1 MMTERRILKENEGG
15 MMNELPRKEELT
27 KKTKLDLFKPML
39 INLSNQGFRSQQELL
54 EEEDEIE
61 MCFMDEI
68 LVELYK
74 EEEEEEGVWIRND
87 KMRNTLPKP
96 RFVNLA
102 ARRYRR
108 APEIQNEEEEME
120 ILPKLEEAEEEVDGL
135 PKSRLVNRRE
145 WPPLKNNLKECPPLK
160 KKARRGLHFPRLS
173 VCRRKLDMELEE
185 KEGTAAMER
194 DTNKLEDDEEFD
206 QMEMLLENMFSCCK
220 K

>member
-1 MMTERRILKENEGG
+1 
-15 MMNELPRKEELT
+15 MNELPRKEELM

-54 EEEDEIE
+54 EEEDEVE

-87 KMRNTLPKP
+87 KMRNTLPNL

-108 APEIQNEEEEME
+108 APEIQNEGEEVE
-120 ILPKLEEAEEEVDGL
+120 ILPKLEEAEEEVDEL
-135 PKSRLVNRRE
+135 PKSRLVDMT
-145 WPPLKNNLKECPPLK
+145 ECPPLK

-173 VCRRKLDMELEE
+173 VCRRKLNMENEE
-185 KEGTAAMER
+185 KEGAAAKER
-194 DTNKLEDDEEFD
+194 DTNQLEDDEEFD

>member
-1 MMTERRILKENEGG
+1 
-15 MMNELPRKEELT
+15 MNELPRKEELM

-74 EEEEEEGVWIRND
+74 EEEKEEGVWIRND
-87 KMRNTLPKP
+87 KMRNTLPNL

-108 APEIQNEEEEME
+108 APEIQNEGEEVE
-120 ILPKLEEAEEEVDGL
+120 ILLKLEEAEEEVDGL

-145 WPPLKNNLKECPPLK
+145 CPPLKNNFRECPPLK

-173 VCRRKLDMELEE
+173 VCRRKLNMENEE
-185 KEGTAAMER
+185 KEGAAAKEW
-194 DTNKLEDDEEFD
+194 DTNQLEDDEEFH
-206 QMEMLLENMFSCCK
+206 QMEMLLENMFSSCK

>member
-1 MMTERRILKENEGG
+1 
-15 MMNELPRKEELT
+15 MNELPRKEELM
-27 KKTKLDLFKPML
+27 KKTMLDLFKPML

-74 EEEEEEGVWIRND
+74 EEEEVWIRND

-120 ILPKLEEAEEEVDGL
+120 ILPKLEEGEVEVEGL

-145 WPPLKNNLKECPPLK
+145 CPPLKNNFRECPPLK

-173 VCRRKLDMELEE
+173 VCKRKLNMEKEE
-185 KEGTAAMER
+185 KEGAAAKEW
-194 DTNKLEDDEEFD
+194 DTNQLEDDEEFH
-206 QMEMLLENMFSCCK
+206 QMEMLLENMFSS
-220 K
+220 

>member
-1 MMTERRILKENEGG
+1 
-15 MMNELPRKEELT
+15 MNELPKKEELM

-74 EEEEEEGVWIRND
+74 EEEEEAWIRND

-108 APEIQNEEEEME
+108 APEIQNEGEEVE
-120 ILPKLEEAEEEVDGL
+120 ILPKQEEAEVEGL
-135 PKSRLVNRRE
+135 PKSRLVNMIE
-145 WPPLKNNLKECPPLK
+145 CPPLKNNLGECPPLK

-173 VCRRKLDMELEE
+173 VCRRKLDMENEE
-185 KEGTAAMER
+185 KEGVAAMDW
-194 DTNKLEDDEEFD
+194 DTNKLEDDEEFH
-206 QMEMLLENMFSCCK
+206 QMEMLLENMFSSCK

>member
-1 MMTERRILKENEGG
+1 MMTERRILKENEGE
-15 MMNELPRKEELT
+15 MMNELPRKEELM
-27 KKTKLDLFKPML
+27 KKTKLDFFKPML

-74 EEEEEEGVWIRND
+74 EEEEVWIRND
-87 KMRNTLPKP
+87 KMRNSLPKP

-108 APEIQNEEEEME
+108 APEILIEEEEE
-120 ILPKLEEAEEEVDGL
+120 VETLPKLEEAEEEVDGL

-194 DTNKLEDDEEFD
+194 DTNKLEDDEEFH
-206 QMEMLLENMFSCCK
+206 QMEMLLENMFSSCK

>member
-1 MMTERRILKENEGG
+1 
-15 MMNELPRKEELT
+15 MNELPKKEELM
-27 KKTKLDLFKPML
+27 KKTELDLFKPML

-61 MCFMDEI
+61 MCFIDEI

-74 EEEEEEGVWIRND
+74 EEEVEEEEAWIRNN

-108 APEIQNEEEEME
+108 APEILIEEEEEVE
-120 ILPKLEEAEEEVDGL
+120 ILRKLEEAEEEVDGL
-135 PKSRLVNRRE
+135 PKSRLVNIRE
-145 WPPLKNNLKECPPLK
+145 CPPLKNNLGECPPLK

-173 VCRRKLDMELEE
+173 VCKRKLDMENEE
-185 KEGTAAMER
+185 KEGTAAMDW
-194 DTNKLEDDEEFD
+194 DTNKLEVDEEFH
-206 QMEMLLENMFSCCK
+206 QMEMLLENMFSSCK

>member
-1 MMTERRILKENEGG
+1 MMTERRILKENEGE
-15 MMNELPRKEELT
+15 MMNELPRKEELM

-74 EEEEEEGVWIRND
+74 EEEEVWIRND
-87 KMRNTLPKP
+87 KMRNSLPKP

-108 APEIQNEEEEME
+108 APEILIEEEEE
-120 ILPKLEEAEEEVDGL
+120 VETLPKLEEAEEEVDGL

-194 DTNKLEDDEEFD
+194 DTNKLEDDEEFH
-206 QMEMLLENMFSCCK
+206 QMEMLLENMFSSCK

>member
-1 MMTERRILKENEGG
+1 
-15 MMNELPRKEELT
+15 MNELPRKEELM

-145 WPPLKNNLKECPPLK
+145 CPPLKNNFRECPPLK

-173 VCRRKLDMELEE
+173 VCRRKLNMENEE
-185 KEGTAAMER
+185 KEGAAAKER
-194 DTNKLEDDEEFD
+194 DTNQLEDDEEFH
-206 QMEMLLENMFSCCK
+206 QMEMLLENMFSSCK